1 MVQKNDDLQLASAL
15 RIVVSRMIKKLRCKS
30 SSAASLSLTGRS
42 VLKLLDEYKEL
53 QPGELAAME
62 KVTAQSMSQILN
74 HLFELGYITRKVSS
88 SDKRK
93 VFISL
98 SGTGQKLLHK
108 TRHERDEWLSKAITK
123 TLTAREQEQLQKSLV
138 LLTKLVEF
146 E

>member
-1 MVQKNDDLQLASAL
+1 MVEKNMDLHLASAI
-15 RIVVSRMIKKLRCKS
+15 RVVVSRMIKKLRSKS
-30 SSAASLSLTGRS
+30 SSAGSLSLTGRS
-42 VLKLLDEYKEL
+42 VLKILDEYKEL
-53 QPGELAAME
+53 QPGDLAAME

-74 HLFELGYITRKVSS
+74 HLFELDYITRKVYE

-98 SGTGQKLLHK
+98 SKTGQKLLYK
-108 TRHERDEWLSKAITK
+108 TRHERDEWLSKAIAE
-123 TLTAREQEQLQKSLV
+123 TLTAREQEQLQKMLV

>member
-74 HLFELGYITRKVSS
+74 HLFDLGYITRKVSS

-98 SGTGQKLLHK
+98 SKTGQNLLHK